1 MNRIFV
7 HIGAR
12 KGSVGLKNKNLKN
25 IFGKPLIIWTI
36 HHAKMINKVF
46 KTIVNTDSKQ
56 IVNLSNKNGI
66 DIVLKRPKKISNSK
80 SSKFDAWKFAVKYLY
95 DKKLI
100 TDNDIFVDLDCTC
113 PLRSLQC
120 INEMIDKF
128 VFYKKQKKNFD
139 GIFTIATARKNPYFN
154 LVEMKRNGYL
164 KLSKDLKTKI
174 VRRQDCPEVYEHVA
188 GAYILKPEFIIKKK
202 YLMNG
207 KIIGHKVN
215 NFMRWDIDD
224 KFDFMIAEILAK
236 ANKLRLN

>member
-1 MNRIFV
+1 MSRIFV

-12 KGSVGLKNKNLKN
+12 KGSTGLKNKNLKK
-25 IFGKPLIIWTI
+25 FLGKPLILWTI
-36 HHAKMINKVF
+36 KQAKMTNNVF

-56 IVNLSNKNGI
+56 IANLSSKNGI
-66 DIVLKRPKKISNSK
+66 DIILKRPKKISNSK
-80 SSKFDAWKFAVKYLY
+80 SSKFDAWKFAVKYLD

-100 TDNDIFVDLDCTC
+100 TKDDIFVDLDCTC

-154 LVEMKRNGYL
+154 LVEIKSNGYL
-164 KLSKDLKTKI
+164 KLSKDLKKKI
-174 VRRQDCPEVYEHVA
+174 VRRQDCPKVYEHIA
-188 GAYILKPEFIIKKK
+188 GAYILKPKFIIKKK
-202 YLMNG
+202 HLMNG
-207 KIIGHKVN
+207 KIIGHVVN

-224 KFDFMIAEILAK
+224 KFDFMVAESLAK
-236 ANKLRLN
+236 IKKLCIT

>member
-1 MNRIFV
+1 MSRIFV

-12 KGSVGLKNKNLKN
+12 KGSVGLKNKNLKK
-25 IFGKPLIIWTI
+25 FLGEPLILWTI
-36 HHAKMINKVF
+36 KQAKMTNNVF

-56 IVNLSNKNGI
+56 IANLSSKNGI
-66 DIVLKRPKKISNSK
+66 NIILKRPKKISNSK

-100 TDNDIFVDLDCTC
+100 TKDDIFVDLDCTC

-128 VFYKKQKKNFD
+128 VIYKKQKKNFD
-139 GIFTIATARKNPYFN
+139 GIFTITTARKNPYFN

-174 VRRQDCPEVYEHVA
+174 VRRQDCPKVYEHVA
-188 GAYILKPEFIIKKK
+188 GAYIFKPEFIIKKK
-202 YLMNG
+202 HLMNFNRYSF
-207 KIIGHKVN
+207 I
-215 NFMRWDIDD
+215 F
-224 KFDFMIAEILAK
+224 
-236 ANKLRLN
+236 

>member
-1 MNRIFV
+1 MSRIFV

-12 KGSVGLKNKNLKN
+12 KGSTGLKNKNLKK
-25 IFGKPLIIWTI
+25 FLGKPLILWTI
-36 HHAKMINKVF
+36 KQAKMTNKVF

-56 IVNLSNKNGI
+56 IANLSSKNGI
-66 DIVLKRPKKISNSK
+66 DIILKRPKKISNSK

-154 LVEMKRNGYL
+154 LVEIKSNGYL
-164 KLSKDLKTKI
+164 KLSKDLKKKI
-174 VRRQDCPEVYEHVA
+174 VRRQDCPKVYEHVS

-202 YLMNG
+202 HLMNG
-207 KIIGHKVN
+207 KIIGHEVN